1 MNIWY
6 HTLRKPPLTPPV
18 EYFPTAWG
26 ILYTLMAIAFVIVLF
41 KPDSKNKYF
50 AISLFLFQLLL
61 NFAWSY
67 VFFELKSP
75 LLGLIDVFFL
85 LLILIITMTYF
96 FKVSKL
102 AFWLLVPY
110 LLQVIF
116 ALYLNF
122 GILILN

>member
-6 HTLRKPPLTPPV
+6 GLLRKPPLTPPTS
-18 EYFPTAWG
+18 YFPIAWR
-26 ILYTLMAIAFVIVLF
+26 ILYTLMGIAFIIILS
-41 KPDSKNKYF
+41 KPNSSNKF
-50 AISLFLFQLLL
+50 IAIGLLLFQLLL

-75 LLGLIDVFFL
+75 VLGMIDVIVLFL
-85 LLILIITMTYF
+85 ILLITIGYV

-102 AFWLLVPY
+102 AGWLLVPY
-110 LLQVIF
+110 ILQVIF
-116 ALYLNF
+116 AIYLNA